1 MRALYDS
8 TYRYKGVTP
17 FIMICLECGGELHH
31 KKTFKTV
38 PDSVSAIAQSWVRPL
53 YEQYKCL
60 PKDTQEHISAWQT
73 NRAKAIALEAAFG
86 TGLFEERRRAM
97 KITLLQLHGLP
108 WQMRSH
114 LAMMHEHLSTYE
126 AEVDGIKITK
136 SVHIINEEYLKYGR
150 NYTHYMI
157 RGDSSIYKTHKS
169 VVNAITNFRERRKEM
184 IAELI
189 G

>member
-1 MRALYDS
+1 
-8 TYRYKGVTP
+8 
-17 FIMICLECGGELHH
+17 
-31 KKTFKTV
+31 
-38 PDSVSAIAQSWVRPL
+38 
-53 YEQYKCL
+53 
-60 PKDTQEHISAWQT
+60 
-73 NRAKAIALEAAFG
+73 
-86 TGLFEERRRAM
+86 M

-189 G
+189 GWIATVFRASGMIAKRASLVKWLVSVGNLFWLISGIISRNAPLIASNAICLVAFGWEVAVNTIRKD